1 MNKLRKAIKV
11 IAINLAI
18 LAVLIE
24 AVSIAAYYFQTGSF
38 FYAHSTRN
46 IDPDLAIPEAK
57 ANQDNG
63 QATIVQQLHPYFGFV
78 DKAGIEHRLPYLQS
92 ANPGNNFGFASG
104 YRYPFKKQNPNQ
116 FIVGIFGGS
125 VAANYSFFETD
136 RRILAAALNQL
147 PALANK
153 EIIILPFAVGG
164 YKQPQQLL
172 VLSYFLSIGQ
182 EFDLAINIDGFNEV
196 SLAYMNY
203 QHGIESSMPSDFILL
218 PMVKLATGDLSK
230 DELEL
235 TLAILKEKEDLANS
249 TSSLAAAST
258 ATAYELAWLRSR
270 YLIRGYREN
279 IVKLDQLRVAK
290 GRSEQTFMQIPAG
303 PTISADEALKQM
315 AGRWS
320 ASSLMMK
327 HLLDQRNIPYFQFI
341 QPNQYA
347 ETRRVFSE
355 KEKAIAFNE
364 NSAFKPGAE
373 KGYPL
378 LLEELG
384 KLRQAGLN
392 AFNAVN
398 IFDDVSEPVYS
409 DNCCHYN
416 EGGSAIFSKYVARTI
431 AEALSKDARF
441 NQSAVAAK

>member
-1 MNKLRKAIKV
+1 MNKLGKAAKV

-24 AVSIAAYYFQTGSF
+24 VVSITAYYFQNKAF
-38 FYAHSTRN
+38 FYAHSTRS
-46 IDPDLAIPEAK
+46 IDPDLAIPEATQ
-57 ANQDNG
+57 NQGNG
-63 QATIVQQLHPYFGFV
+63 QATIVQQLHPYFGFI
-78 DKAGIEHRLPYLQS
+78 DKVGIEHPLPYLQS
-92 ANPGNNFGFASG
+92 GHAANNYGFSSI

-125 VAANYSFFETD
+125 VAANYSFFEID
-136 RRILAAALNQL
+136 RHILAAALNQL

-153 EIIILPFAVGG
+153 EIIVLPFAVGG

-182 EFDLAINIDGFNEV
+182 DIDLAINIDGFNEV

-203 QHGIESSMPSDFILL
+203 QHGLESSMPSDFILL
-218 PMVKLATGDLSK
+218 PMVNLATGNLSK

-235 TLAILKEKEDLANS
+235 TLEILREKENLANS
-249 TSSLAAAST
+249 VSSLASSRT
-258 ATAYELAWLRSR
+258 ATGYELSWLRSR
-270 YLIRGYREN
+270 YLIRSYREN
-279 IVKLDQLRVAK
+279 LVKLDQLRIAK
-290 GRSEQTFMQIPAG
+290 GPSGQSFMQLPAG

-315 AGRWS
+315 AERWS
-320 ASSLMMK
+320 ASSLLMK
-327 HLLDQRNIPYFQFI
+327 QLLDQRNIPYFQFI

-347 ETRRVFSE
+347 ESRRVFSE
-355 KEKAIAFNE
+355 KEKAIAFSE
-364 NSAFKPGAE
+364 TSAFKPGAE

-378 LLEELG
+378 LLIEFG

-392 AFNAVN
+392 AFNAVHV
-398 IFDDVSEPVYS
+398 FDDVSEPVYS

-416 EGGSAIFSKYVARTI
+416 EEGNTVFGKYVARTI
-431 AEALSKDARF
+431 TEALSKDARF
-441 NQSAVAAK
+441 NQSVAATK